1 MFFIWVEKAFFRNKC
16 MFFIKAN
23 EIDDEVANLGYDES
37 RSDHSITDNLKIL
50 SKKIKQNNLLGL
62 LITVEDCFIQREV
75 LNKK

>member
-1 MFFIWVEKAFFRNKC
+1 

-37 RSDHSITDNLKIL
+37 RSDHSITDNLKIF

-62 LITVEDCFIQREV
+62 LFTVEDCFIQREV